1 MATCT
6 SLRIIAQRMTI
17 GGFPFAARRALNA
30 LPQLVLLT
38 ATIAGM

>member
-1 MATCT
+1 MREL
-6 SLRIIAQRMTI
+6 LRIMAQMMTI

-30 LPQLVLLT
+30 LPHSVLLT